1 MKNDRKRI
9 LLTAV
14 LLMGLT
20 AALVW
25 GVLQNREKNNTD
37 IDVNQLIFSE
47 ICVKNDTLIA
57 ANDGGYHD
65 YAELYNGGKDL
76 NLKGWYLTDGQSK
89 SEPFGDYPL
98 PSGSYCLLFLG
109 KEVTGFSLKSSGG
122 ETLSLVNDKGRVV
135 TQVNTVATGA
145 DQVMLYAADGYIVS
159 KQASPG
165 FPNTKAGLAAF
176 REGEKT
182 DTATLKISE
191 VLTENISALPDE
203 QGRYSD
209 VVELHNSGDAPVL
222 LRDYCLSDSPENRF
236 RFRLPAMYL
245 EPGAYAVVYCDGE
258 NYTGEKGEIHANFG
272 LANGDTLCLTGAD
285 GKYTTLP
292 VQFPGADVSL
302 SLDAE
307 GNYTPQSV
315 SLGYGNDASG
325 AAAFAQSRMEQDP
338 QLLVSELLLSSGGV
352 PYQGAF
358 ADVVELYNPT
368 GSPVST
374 ENWYLSDGTDPY
386 TYPIPQQDIPA
397 GGRILILCSRASTG
411 FALSENETLCL
422 LSPNGKWASRV
433 LCTQVQPGQSIQ
445 LLEQKAEIT
454 YAAGAVSLGFANT
467 PEGNTAYQQS
477 CAPKGLQIS
486 ELMSANRSYL
496 KGPYGS
502 TWDWV
507 ELYNGGSEAVNL
519 KDYTFSTN
527 ADRLSDQILP
537 DKTLAPGQYCV
548 LLLSDKQDS
557 YPKGYDRLPENVSAD
572 GDAVYL
578 SRGGEVVD
586 YAIVPPL
593 PTDIAYGRAAGNTA
607 FSCLIPTPEVPN
619 GAQAAISEMPQAVTA
634 QGTYETDVQV
644 TLSGKGN
651 IYYTTDCTVPTEAS
665 TLYTGPISLDKTTV
679 IRAVSY
685 EAGKQPSQIADLS
698 YVVKEGHSL
707 PVVSL
712 VTTPDNLWDYNTGI
726 YVEGPNAS
734 ATSPHWGAN
743 YHQNWEKTA
752 TVSLFEK
759 DGTGFS
765 EPCGISIFGAYSR
778 ALPMKAFDV
787 AFRDSY
793 GAGSLD
799 YPLFGE
805 EGLNSYESFILRC
818 SGQDAQVARMRDVL
832 LTSLVADK
840 TTVAVQKYRPVV
852 LYLNGEFWGVYYI
865 REKANENYVAGNY
878 NAKVEDVSLAEFNGN
893 AEYKKLVSYAHTH
906 DLTQKEHYDYVCSQM
921 DIENYMDFMAAQ
933 MYIANIDIDNIR
945 FFKTDSLKWT
955 WLFYDTD
962 LSFSSSDYDTVKD
975 YTNPGGTGGGN
986 ALSTELINALL
997 KNPEFRDAFIRRI
1010 AWQLENIW
1018 SVENVTARVNE
1029 IENLIAEDMKR
1040 DCEKWGRSYTG
1051 WQGSVDFLRKFPEKR
1066 NEKLPTFVQS
1076 YFALTDQQMR
1086 EYGFSVGG

>member
-76 NLKGWYLTDGQSK
+76 NLKGWYLTDGQAK
-89 SEPFGDYPL
+89 SEPFGDYPVA
-98 PSGSYCLLFLG
+98 SGSYCLLFLG

-122 ETLSLVNDKGRVV
+122 ETLSLVNDKGRVI
-135 TQVNTVATGA
+135 TQVSTIATGA
-145 DQVMLYAADGYIVS
+145 DEVMLYAADGYIVS
-159 KQASPG
+159 RDASPG
-165 FPNTKAGLAAF
+165 FPNTKAGMQAF
-176 REGEKT
+176 RKGEK
-182 DTATLKISE
+182 AENAVLQISE
-191 VLTENISALPDE
+191 VLTENVSALPDE

-209 VVELHNSGDAPVL
+209 VIELYNSSDAPVFL
-222 LRDYCLSDSPENRF
+222 GGYCLSDSAENRF
-236 RFRLPAMYL
+236 RYRLPPITLQA
-245 EPGAYAVVYCDGE
+245 GDYAAIFCDGE
-258 NYTGEKGEIHANFG
+258 NDMGENGEIHANFG
-272 LANGDTLCLTGAD
+272 LSNGDILCLTDSD
-285 GKYTTLP
+285 GNYTTLP
-292 VQFPGADVSL
+292 VQFPGQDVSL
-302 SLDAE
+302 SLGTDGA
-307 GNYTPQSV
+307 YTTGPV
-315 SLGYGNDASG
+315 SLGYANDENG
-325 AAAFAQSRMEQDP
+325 INAFVSSRMAQSPE
-338 QLLVSELLLSSGGV
+338 LVVSEVLLSSSGV
-352 PYQGAF
+352 PYEGGF
-358 ADVVELYNPT
+358 VDVVEIRNT
-368 GSPVST
+368 TNETVST
-374 ENWYLSDGTDPY
+374 EGWYLSDGADPY
-386 TYPIPQQDIPA
+386 AYSIPKQQLNPGEEI
-397 GGRILILCSRASTG
+397 RILCSRSTTG

-433 LCTQVQPGQSIQ
+433 LCAETAPGQSIQ
-445 LLEQKAEIT
+445 LLENRYIATDYDQNHI
-454 YAAGAVSLGFANT
+454 
-467 PEGNTAYQQS
+467 PE
-477 CAPKGLQIS
+477 GLQIS
-486 ELMSANRSYL
+486 ELMSANRSYV
-496 KGPYGS
+496 KGPYGD

-507 ELYNGGSEAVNL
+507 ELYNGGSQSVNL

-527 ADRLSDQILP
+527 AGKLNAYALP

-548 LLLSDKQDS
+548 LLLSDNADS
-557 YPKGYDRLPENVSAD
+557 YPKGYDRLPVNLSAD
-572 GDAVYL
+572 GETVYL
-578 SRGGEVVD
+578 SRNGKVTD
-586 YAIVPPL
+586 YAMIPPL

-607 FSCLIPTPEVPN
+607 FSCLIPTPEAPN
-619 GAQAAISEMPQAVTA
+619 GAQAAISENPQPATA
-634 QGTYETDVQV
+634 QGTYETNLQV
-644 TLSGKGN
+644 TLSGNGN

-665 TLYTGPISLDKTTV
+665 TLYTGPISLDQTTV
-679 IRAVSY
+679 IRAISY
-685 EAGKQPSQIADLS
+685 EEGKLPSQIVDLT
-698 YVVKEGHSL
+698 YVVNEGHSL

-893 AEYKKLVSYAHTH
+893 AEYKKLVNYAHTH
-906 DLTQKEHYDYVCSQM
+906 DLTQQEHYDYVCSQM
-921 DIENYMDFMAAQ
+921 DIENYIDFMAAQ

-945 FFKTDSLKWT
+945 FFKTDTLKWT

-975 YTNPGGTGGGN
+975 YTNPSGTGGGR

-997 KNPEFRDAFIRRI
+997 KNSEFRDAFIRRI

-1040 DCEKWGRSYTG
+1040 DCEKWGRSYSG
-1051 WQGSVDFLRKFPEKR
+1051 WQGSVEFLRKYPEKR
-1066 NEKLPTFVQS
+1066 NQTLPAFVQG
-1076 YFALTDQQMR
+1076 YFALTDAQMG